1 MDLHEFVNSKKVA
14 KEAISTRTRQIYGAV
29 LSTSPYLTT
38 GNFESFHTDDLKLLF
53 EQYDERFLDGH
64 CRERLGDHVL
74 RFRVSKRMTK
84 AAGSATRHRPRRGP
98 GRPHFEIAVSST
110 LLFQCFGDEDHRP
123 ITVSGIACR
132 DRLEALQRVFE
143 HEVVHLVEMLLWD
156 TSSCRASRFQNIAGG
171 FFGHTEHTH
180 ELITPKERAFVKYKL
195 HPGCRVRF
203 RFDDAEHV
211 GILNRITKRATVL
224 VEDPTGV
231 PYSDG
236 KRYAKF
242 YVPVGMLEKVQE

>member
-1 MDLHEFVNSKKVA
+1 MDLHEFVRSRKVA
-14 KEAISTRTRQIYGAV
+14 EEAISRQTRQIYEAV

-38 GNFESFHTDDLKLLF
+38 GNFKSFHPNDLELLF
-53 EQYDERFLDGH
+53 KEYDQRFLEGH
-64 CRERLGDHVL
+64 CREQLGDHVL
-74 RFRVSKRMTK
+74 RFRISKRMTR
-84 AAGSATRHRPRRGP
+84 AAGSATRYTPRRGP
-98 GRPHFEIAVSST
+98 GRPYFEIAVSST
-110 LLFQCFGDEDHRP
+110 LLFQCFGDDDHRP

-156 TSSCRASRFQNIAGG
+156 KSSCKASRFQNIACG

-180 ELITPKERAFVKYKL
+180 ELITPKERAFVKYRL

-203 RFDDAEHV
+203 RFEDAEHV
-211 GILNRITKRATVL
+211 GTLNRITKRATVL
-224 VEDPTGV
+224 VEDPNGV
-231 PYSDG
+231 RYSDG

-242 YVPVGMLEKVQE
+242 YVPVGMLEKVEE

>member
-1 MDLHEFVNSKKVA
+1 MDLHEFVKSRIVA
-14 KEAISTRTRQIYGAV
+14 KETIATRTRQIYEAV

-38 GNFESFHTDDLKLLF
+38 GNFTSFHPDDLGRLF
-53 EQYDERFLDGH
+53 REYDQRFLDGH
-64 CRERLGDHVL
+64 CREELGDHVL
-74 RFRVSKRMTK
+74 RFRISKRMTK
-84 AAGSATRHRPRRGP
+84 AAGSATRYKPRRGP
-98 GRPHFEIAVSST
+98 GHPYYEIAVSST

-123 ITVSGIACR
+123 ITVSGIKCG

-156 TSSCRASRFQNIAGG
+156 NSICRGSRFQNIASG
-171 FFGHTEHTH
+171 FFAHTEHTH

-195 HPGCRVRF
+195 HSGCRVRF
-203 RFDDAEHV
+203 RFDDAEHI

-236 KRYAKF
+236 KRYKKF
-242 YVPVGMLEKVQE
+242 YVPVRMLEKVED